1 MSSTGLGWNSA
12 LWPGEWSCTCPYSG
26 GPGRQLAELPLNT
39 QAAVG
44 HHWRWGGHGARRC
57 SPAGVLHGVNGSLAL
72 LLPPLHVSLW
82 RLGSCEQCWLSP
94 PASRF
99 SGMEHPNASHHSC

>member
-12 LWPGEWSCTCPYSG
+12 LRPGESSSTCPYSG
-26 GPGRQLAELPLNT
+26 GLGRPGLSRQLTELPLNT
-39 QAAVG
+39 QAQ
-44 HHWRWGGHGARRC
+44 WGNAGSGC

-82 RLGSCEQCWLSP
+82 RVGSCEQGWLLP
-94 PASRF
+94 PSSQF
-99 SGMEHPNASHHSC
+99 SGMEHPNANHHSC